1 MLGRPGVGKACLLR
15 DMCRLVS
22 STPAQ
27 GGLGLHVMM
36 LDTTAD
42 LAGGGQAGGQ
52 SFKDVRDVT
61 DYAFHHSVPCYE

>member
-1 MLGRPGVGKACLLR
+1 
-15 DMCRLVS
+15 MCRLVS

-36 LDTTAD
+36 LDTTGD

-61 DYAFHHSVPCYE
+61 DYAFHHFSAVLRVNEPCQAFSG